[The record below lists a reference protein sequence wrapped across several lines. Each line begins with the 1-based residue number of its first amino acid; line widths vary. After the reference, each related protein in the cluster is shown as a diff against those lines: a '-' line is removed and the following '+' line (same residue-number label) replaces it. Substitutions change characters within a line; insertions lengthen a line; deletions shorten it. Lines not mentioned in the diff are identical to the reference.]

1 MQEPLGR
8 VQAPQQLALA
18 PAPAPALAL
27 ASGQAPGRP
36 PGQPPGQ
43 VQAQAQA
50 LGQALQVPALQ
61 AQALQGSLPQQRPPP
76 RGAQ

>member
-1 MQEPLGR
+1 
-8 VQAPQQLALA
+8 QAPGR
-18 PAPAPALAL
+18 PP
-27 ASGQAPGRP
+27 GQAPGRP

-61 AQALQGSLPQQRPPP
+61 AQALQGSLPQQHPTP